1 MAALFGTIPR
11 RALGLRRWSV
21 GASCAVLSASACHP
35 RQQDSVYIVGG
46 PEPAAHVE
54 FRPVSSYAEYLV
66 LPGERREL
74 KIMLTSYQAS
84 CESFNAPGDTDASAT
99 VTVNLPLDAELA
111 PGSFVWAGDQ
121 AHGGSAQRPERAY
134 ALPTVRLGHRSQVL
148 PPGGE
153 IVLEAVSSAPD
164 GRVRG
169 RLGFEFPGDADR
181 PATSLKGH
189 FEAKLCRVRL

>member
-1 MAALFGTIPR
+1 VL
-11 RALGLRRWSV
+11 LG
-21 GASCAVLSASACHP
+21 ANACHP
-35 RQQDSVYIVGG
+35 RQQDSVYLVAG

-74 KIMLTSYQAS
+74 KLTLTSYQAS
-84 CESFNAPGDTDASAT
+84 CESFNAPGDSDASAT
-99 VTVNLPLDAELA
+99 VTVSVPLDTELA
-111 PGSFVWAGDQ
+111 PGSFVWAGHE
-121 AHGGSAQRPERAY
+121 AHGGTAQRPERPY
-134 ALPTVRLGHRSQVL
+134 ALPTIRVGHRSQVL

-153 IVLEAVSSAPD
+153 IVLESVSSTPD

-169 RLGFEFPGDADR
+169 RLGFEFAGDAER
-181 PATSLKGH
+181 AATSLKGR